1 MKFSLY
7 IIETVTG
14 LIFTEL
20 IDGFDAICR
29 YLTND
34 DAIALYEIDGNG
46 SPVLVLSIAEEAL
59 FA

>member
-7 IIETVTG
+7 MIETVTG

-20 IDGFDAICR
+20 ITGFDAICR

-34 DAIALYEIDGNG
+34 DAVALYEIDDNG
-46 SPVLVLSIAEEAL
+46 VPVLVLSLAEEVL